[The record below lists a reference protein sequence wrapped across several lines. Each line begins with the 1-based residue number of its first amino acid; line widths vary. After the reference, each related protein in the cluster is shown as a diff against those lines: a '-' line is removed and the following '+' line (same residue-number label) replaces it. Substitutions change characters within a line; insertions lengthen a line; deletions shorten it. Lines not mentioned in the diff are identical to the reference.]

1 MLRILAQ
8 SCESGSSACY
18 TGAAGLEQQT
28 CCCLQDGKAEAQVQ
42 IDSLESAKR
51 RLERKLSALAAKSSA
66 LKEANAAQAVTLEGL
81 QASPC

>member
-1 MLRILAQ
+1 M
-8 SCESGSSACY
+8 
-18 TGAAGLEQQT
+18 
-28 CCCLQDGKAEAQVQ
+28 Q